1 MKATGRKRWRK
12 NAQI

>member
-1 MKATGRKRWRK
+1 MRATGRKRWRK